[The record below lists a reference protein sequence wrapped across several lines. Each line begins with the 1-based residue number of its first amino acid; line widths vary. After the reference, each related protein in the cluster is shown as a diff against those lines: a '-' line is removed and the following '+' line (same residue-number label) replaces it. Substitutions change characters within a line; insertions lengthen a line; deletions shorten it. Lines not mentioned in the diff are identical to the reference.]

1 MRELKQRMGLTL
13 LFIAHD
19 LSMVRYVS
27 DRMAV
32 MYLGSMVELGPAN
45 EVYFKPIHPYTQ
57 LLISSNPEAD
67 PELERKREHLEL
79 KGEIPTPV
87 NLKPGCRFAG
97 RCPRVEDRCRT
108 RDPEWREIRPGHWAA
123 CHLV

>member
-1 MRELKQRMGLTL
+1 
-13 LFIAHD
+13 
-19 LSMVRYVS
+19 MVRYVS

-45 EVYFKPIHPYTQ
+45 EVYFRPIHPYTQ

-67 PELERKREHLEL
+67 PKLERERQHTEL

-87 NLKPGCRFAG
+87 NLKPGCRFVG
-97 RCPRVEDRCRT
+97 RCPHSGKDSRCQSL
-108 RDPEWREIRPGHWAA
+108 DPEWREVRPGHYAA
-123 CHLV
+123 CHLL